1 MCRLAFLCLS
11 FAAALA
17 PAAGPTPFQPDPR
30 TVQRH
35 GPGYRFPQAG
45 WVVLHIEGEP
55 YERGVQ
61 HGRLLAPEIAAHL
74 RCYAVR
80 QSPKAPEDGWKHTRT
95 LVHALFLRGYA
106 KEYLEEM
113 KGIAD
118 GASAAGARIFGR
130 RVDLLDIVALNSWPE
145 EMTLDG
151 GLRAAPAALDG
162 LRFPLENPRPKSPPK
177 SEHCSAFAATGPA
190 TRDGKVVFGHI
201 TMFSLY
207 PANFYN
213 VWLDVKPAKGR
224 RVLMQSFP
232 GGIHSGM
239 DYYQND
245 AGLLISETTIGQ
257 TRFDRTGLP
266 LGSRIRQAIQYGESI
281 DQAVAILQ
289 KGNNGLYTNEWL
301 LADTK
306 TNEIAMFE
314 LGTHRSRV
322 WRSSKDEWFGGTRG
336 FYWGCNNVKDLDVR
350 LETMATTAG
359 RPGSTLFVPS
369 IRDQKWLQLFEKY
382 NGKMD
387 ADFAKL
393 AFTTPPLAAFSSVD
407 AKFTTTDMAKNL
419 QSWAVF
425 GPPLGRSWEPTFE
438 ERSRYPEVR
447 PLVSNPWT
455 VLSGRAPPA
464 GDRPTRLADL
474 HDPEKDEPFGS
485 KAKEDENP
493 HLATV
498 WRGTIL
504 AKTEADLWLAAA
516 FPAAERLASLER
528 ALAGAKGSLSAK
540 ARDRIAVEKHAYRA
554 LYESGARGGKEV
566 PLAKLTRSLRDAR
579 WHELALGKGTLF
591 LGALRDHVGGE
602 AFDEAMD
609 AFGVAHAGKEVT
621 TAEFQAHLEKASG
634 RKLDPLFVAW
644 LNETG
649 LPEGGRDGGPFTV
662 TSFFPEVERTL
673 IVYGTGEEE
682 VVNREAAEALQQ
694 ALRRRGSNVT
704 VPVRSDREAGEEELK
719 THHLLLIGGPATNR
733 VTERFRAALPVT
745 FGRQSLVVR
754 DEAYAHP
761 ETAAL
766 VAAANPLARRYSVVV
781 LAGLST
787 YSTRQVVERYAGR
800 GRLSG
805 EVVIYAPGK
814 APKALIVAKGLPKPA
829 AAGGR

>member
-1 MCRLAFLCLS
+1 MRRLVVLCLCL
-11 FAAALA
+11 AAALA
-17 PAAGPTPFQPDPR
+17 PAAGPAPFQPDPR

-35 GPGYRFPQAG
+35 GPGYRYPQAG

-74 RCYAVR
+74 RCYSAM
-80 QSPKAPEDGWKHTRT
+80 QSPKAPEDAWRHART
-95 LVHALFLRGYA
+95 LAHALFLRGYT

-118 GASAAGARIFGR
+118 GASAAGARLHGR
-130 RVDLLDIVALNSWPE
+130 RIDLLDIVTLNSWPE

-151 GLRAAPAALDG
+151 ALRALPAALDG
-162 LRFPLENPRPKSPPK
+162 LRFPLENPRPKAPPK

-213 VWLDVKPAKGR
+213 VWLDVKPARGR
-224 RVLMQSFP
+224 RVLMQAFP

-266 LGSRIRQAIQYGESI
+266 LASRIRHAMQYGETI
-281 DQAVAILQ
+281 DQAVAILN
-289 KGNNGLYTNEWL
+289 KGNNGLYSNEWL

-314 LGTHRSRV
+314 LGTHKTRL

-336 FYWGCNNVKDLDVR
+336 FYWGCNNTKDLDVR

-369 IRDQKWLQLFEKY
+369 TRDQKWIQLFERY

-387 ADFAKL
+387 AEFARL

-407 AKFTTTDMAKNL
+407 AKFTTTDLAKDL
-419 QSWAVF
+419 RSWAIF
-425 GPPLGRSWEPTFE
+425 GPPLGRTWEPTFD
-438 ERSRYPEVR
+438 ERSRFAEVR

-455 VLSGRAPPA
+455 VLGGNAPPT
-464 GDRPTRLADL
+464 GKPVRLADL
-474 HDPEKDEPFGS
+474 HDPERDKPFASADAEP
-485 KAKEDENP
+485 EP
-493 HLATV
+493 HTGTA
-498 WRGTIL
+498 WRGTVL
-504 AKTEADLWLAAA
+504 AKTDADLWLAAA

-528 ALAGAKGSLSAK
+528 ALAGEKDGKLSPK
-540 ARDRIAVEKHAYRA
+540 ARDRLAVERHAYRA
-554 LYESGARGGKEV
+554 LYEGGVRGDKDV
-566 PLAKLTRSLRDAR
+566 PLARLTRSLRDSH

-591 LGALRDHVGGE
+591 LDALRAHVGGE
-602 AFDEAMD
+602 AFDAAMD
-609 AFGVAHAGKEVT
+609 GFGVAHAGKEVT
-621 TAEFQAHLEKASG
+621 TAEFQAHLERATG
-634 RKLDPLFVAW
+634 RKLAPLFGPW
-644 LNETG
+644 LNDPG
-649 LPEGGRDGGPFTV
+649 LPSGREGGPFTV
-662 TSFFPEVERTL
+662 SSFYPEVEQAL
-673 IVYGTGEEE
+673 IVYGTADEEAA
-682 VVNREAAEALQQ
+682 NREAAEALQQ
-694 ALRRRGSNVT
+694 ALRRRGANVT
-704 VPVRSDREAGEEELK
+704 VPVRSDREAGDEELK
-719 THHLLLIGGPATNR
+719 GHHLLLIGRPTTNR
-733 VTERFRAALPVT
+733 VTARFASTLPVT
-745 FGRQSLVVR
+745 FASQSMSVR

-761 ETAAL
+761 DTAAL
-766 VAAANPLARRYSVVV
+766 VAAENPLARRY
-781 LAGLST
+781 
-787 YSTRQVVERYAGR
+787 
-800 GRLSG
+800 
-805 EVVIYAPGK
+805 
-814 APKALIVAKGLPKPA
+814 
-829 AAGGR
+829 